1 MNLGVA
7 NDFGKKER
15 GILKHLDQE
24 IGSGK
29 YGGDWPKLGVRPMIL
44 VHFLELIDPQK

>member
-1 MNLGVA
+1 MILGKRK
-7 NDFGKKER
+7 G

-44 VHFLELIDPQK
+44 VYVLELIDPQK